1 MAEASACGARAG
13 AAALALVVVLTGLGL
28 LPGAVLNDDMDPRMN
43 RLKFSQSMAGIS
55 GYEGH
60 ADYASIP
67 FF

>member
-1 MAEASACGARAG
+1 MGF
-13 AAALALVVVLTGLGL
+13 GL
-28 LPGAVLNDDMDPRMN
+28 LPGTVLDDDMDPRMN

-60 ADYASIP
+60 ADFDSIP